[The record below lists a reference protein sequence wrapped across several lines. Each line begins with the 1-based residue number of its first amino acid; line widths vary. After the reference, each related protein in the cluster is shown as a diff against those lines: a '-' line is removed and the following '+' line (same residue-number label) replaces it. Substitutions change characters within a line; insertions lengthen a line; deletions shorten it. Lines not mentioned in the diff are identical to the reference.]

1 MLQRDYLVQ
10 LIQQFIEAIIRS
22 RKVSVVDPQQAADSL
37 EAAIGNATD
46 IDGAT
51 LLSMAPESIASV
63 MELCGVDPR
72 VAGYIAHSLILEADY
87 LRQAGNSALAELRMG
102 QGQAVAL
109 QFGIDLSEVAS
120 ELDKEEVE

>member
-102 QGQAVAL
+102 QGQPVAL

>member
-1 MLQRDYLVQ
+1 MLQRDSLVQ